1 ETTTRA
7 SAFESMMK
15 ELDTVIRFVKRIAF
29 AFGALLLGLA
39 CGLLWSTTSR
49 IVSDSRVDIGLFRAL
64 GATKTDIRRLF
75 LSEAVLLGMLG
86 TLVGM
91 LIGWVLAA
99 GISHWVIR
107 FARRAVTDPEDL
119 LLVPDSIFSVDLR
132 FSLMLLAGAA
142 IVSLV
147 AGWLPAS
154 RAANVD
160 PVKALKRE

>member
-1 ETTTRA
+1 
-7 SAFESMMK
+7 M
-15 ELDTVIRFVKRIAF
+15 
-29 AFGALLLGLA
+29 
-39 CGLLWSTTSR
+39 WSTTSR

-64 GATKTDIRRLF
+64 GATKADIRRLF

-86 TLVGM
+86 TSVGM
-91 LIGWVLAA
+91 LIGWGLAA
-99 GISHWVIR
+99 GISSWVIG
-107 FARRAVTDPEDL
+107 FARRAVTDPEDM
-119 LLVPDSIFSVDLR
+119 LLVPSSIFSVDLR

-142 IVSLV
+142 FVSLL